1 MPNFDLK
8 TIIFMSMLL
17 TFMLSMLLAIT
28 RNHHKEVHGP
38 GYWAVGNLV
47 VGLGM
52 VLVLIQLD
60 TPKLLFLP
68 SLALIGAGLGLY
80 LNGIQAFNGKV
91 PDHRIPIV
99 LFILLV
105 VIDVFFVVLQP
116 NLRIAVLLGA
126 LVFAVI
132 YFASARLT
140 FSRDEGIIGNL
151 FWIASSLFLLMGLF
165 MLGRAYAT
173 VKADAAVFVH
183 FAIWP
188 VNAYTFMLGAVSQFF
203 ISSLF
208 VLMLS
213 YRLNQNLESIATID
227 GLTGI
232 LNRRGLED
240 SALKMQGICKRIN
253 LSMGVLII
261 DMDHFKKVN
270 DKYGHLFGDDVL
282 RQLTKIIAGI
292 LRSGDVL
299 GRYGGEEFCVFLPNT
314 TEKDATGLA
323 ERIRIGVEKSLY
335 SINNQTIKGT
345 VSIGV
350 ADSVRAGYDFTGL
363 IAAADSALYTAKNSG
378 RNRVV
383 SFTSMTRDGFSRESF
398 VKENFSENSTE
409 NNTVKNN
416 IAPDTAMWTINECTD
431 IEWYILRGIFHFKL
445 TRLNT

>member
-1 MPNFDLK
+1 MPKFDLK

-28 RNHHKEVHGP
+28 RSHHKEVRGP

-68 SLALIGAGLGLY
+68 GVALIGAGLSLY
-80 LNGIQAFNGKV
+80 LNGIQAFNGKS
-91 PDHRIPIV
+91 PDHRIPIA
-99 LFILLV
+99 LFLLLV
-105 VIDVFFVVLQP
+105 AIDVYFVVMQHD
-116 NLRIAVLLGA
+116 LRTAVVLGA
-126 LVFAVI
+126 IVFAGI
-132 YFASARLT
+132 YLVCARLT

-151 FWIASSLFLLMGLF
+151 FWIVSSLFLIMGLL
-165 MLGRAYAT
+165 MLIRAFSASRVDVSVFDSFAT
-173 VKADAAVFVH
+173 
-183 FAIWP
+183 WP

-240 SALKMQGICKRIN
+240 SAFKMQGICKRIN
-253 LSMGVLII
+253 LSMAVLVI

-270 DKYGHLFGDDVL
+270 DKHGHLYGDDVL
-282 RQLTKIIAGI
+282 RQLAKAIASI

-323 ERIRIGVEKSLY
+323 ERIRLGVETALHTVNEK
-335 SINNQTIKGT
+335 TIKAT

-350 ADSVRAGYDFTGL
+350 ADSVRAGYDFKGL
-363 IAAADSALYTAKNSG
+363 VAAADSALYVAKNSG
-378 RNRVV
+378 RNRVI
-383 SFTSMTRDGFSRESF
+383 SYTNITRDSQLG
-398 VKENFSENSTE
+398 
-409 NNTVKNN
+409 
-416 IAPDTAMWTINECTD
+416 D
-431 IEWYILRGIFHFKL
+431 
-445 TRLNT
+445 

>member
-1 MPNFDLK
+1 MPKFDLK

-28 RNHHKEVHGP
+28 RSHHKEVRGP
-38 GYWAVGNLV
+38 GYWAVGNLM

-68 SLALIGAGLGLY
+68 GVALIGAGLSLY
-80 LNGIQAFNGKV
+80 LNGIQAFNGKS

-99 LFILLV
+99 LFLLLV
-105 VIDVFFVVLQP
+105 AIDVYFVVMQHD
-116 NLRIAVLLGA
+116 LRTAVVLGA
-126 LVFAVI
+126 IVFAGI
-132 YFASARLT
+132 YLVCARLT

-151 FWIASSLFLLMGLF
+151 FWIASSLFLIMGLL
-165 MLGRAYAT
+165 MLIRAFTAFRVDVSVFDSFAT
-173 VKADAAVFVH
+173 
-183 FAIWP
+183 WP

-240 SALKMQGICKRIN
+240 SAFKMQGICKRIN
-253 LSMGVLII
+253 LSMAVLVI

-270 DKYGHLFGDDVL
+270 DKHGHLYGDDVL
-282 RQLTKIIAGI
+282 RLLAKTIADI

-323 ERIRIGVEKSLY
+323 ERIRLGVETALHIVNEK
-335 SINNQTIKGT
+335 TIKAT

-350 ADSVRAGYDFTGL
+350 ADSVRAGYDFKGL
-363 IAAADSALYTAKNSG
+363 VAAADSALYVAKNSG

-383 SFTSMTRDGFSRESF
+383 SYTNITRDSQ
-398 VKENFSENSTE
+398 
-409 NNTVKNN
+409 
-416 IAPDTAMWTINECTD
+416 
-431 IEWYILRGIFHFKL
+431 
-445 TRLNT
+445 LND

>member
-1 MPNFDLK
+1 
-8 TIIFMSMLL
+8 MSMLL

-28 RNHHKEVHGP
+28 RNHHKEVRGP

-52 VLVLIQLD
+52 VLVLIQIE

-68 SLALIGAGLGLY
+68 GLALIGVGLSLY
-80 LNGIQAFNGKV
+80 LNGIQAFVGKI
-91 PDHRIPIV
+91 PDHRIPIA
-99 LFILLV
+99 LFTLLV
-105 VIDVFFVVLQP
+105 TIDVFFVVLQQD
-116 NLRIAVLLGA
+116 LRISVALGS
-126 LVFAVI
+126 LVFAGI

-151 FWIASSLFLLMGLF
+151 FWIASSLFLLMALF
-165 MLGRAYAT
+165 MLGRSYA
-173 VKADAAVFVH
+173 VIKADTAVFDQ
-183 FAIWP
+183 FATWP

-240 SALKMQGICKRIN
+240 SAFKMQGICKRIN
-253 LSMGVLII
+253 LTMSVLLI

-270 DKYGHLFGDDVL
+270 DKHGHLFGDDVL
-282 RQLTKIIAGI
+282 RHLTKVVAEI

-314 TEKDATGLA
+314 SENDAEGLA
-323 ERIRIGVEKSLY
+323 ERIRIGIEESLHT
-335 SINNQTIKGT
+335 INQKNIKGT

-350 ADSVRAGYDFTGL
+350 ADSIRAGYDFKG
-363 IAAADSALYTAKNSG
+363 IVAAADSALYAAKNGG

-383 SFTSMTRDGFSRESF
+383 CYTDITRNSTTRD
-398 VKENFSENSTE
+398 
-409 NNTVKNN
+409 
-416 IAPDTAMWTINECTD
+416 NE
-431 IEWYILRGIFHFKL
+431 
-445 TRLNT
+445 

>member
-28 RNHHKEVHGP
+28 RNHHKEVRGP

-52 VLVLIQLD
+52 VLVLIQIE

-68 SLALIGAGLGLY
+68 GLALIGVGLSLY
-80 LNGIQAFNGKV
+80 LNGIQAFVGKI
-91 PDHRIPIV
+91 PDHRIPIA
-99 LFILLV
+99 LFTLLV
-105 VIDVFFVVLQP
+105 TIDVFFVVLQQD
-116 NLRIAVLLGA
+116 LRISVALGS
-126 LVFAVI
+126 LVFAGI

-151 FWIASSLFLLMGLF
+151 FWIASSLFLLMALF
-165 MLGRAYAT
+165 MLGRSYA
-173 VKADAAVFVH
+173 VIKADTAVFDQ
-183 FAIWP
+183 FATWP

-240 SALKMQGICKRIN
+240 SAFKMQGICKRIN
-253 LSMGVLII
+253 LTMSVLLI

-270 DKYGHLFGDDVL
+270 DKHGHLFGDDVL
-282 RQLTKIIAGI
+282 RHLTKVVAEI

-314 TEKDATGLA
+314 SENDAEGLA
-323 ERIRIGVEKSLY
+323 ERIRIGIEESLHT
-335 SINNQTIKGT
+335 INQKNIKGT

-350 ADSVRAGYDFTGL
+350 ADSIRAGYDFKG
-363 IAAADSALYTAKNSG
+363 IVAAADSALYAAKNGG

-383 SFTSMTRDGFSRESF
+383 CYTDITRNSTTRD
-398 VKENFSENSTE
+398 
-409 NNTVKNN
+409 
-416 IAPDTAMWTINECTD
+416 NE
-431 IEWYILRGIFHFKL
+431 
-445 TRLNT
+445 